1 MSADDVVAA
10 VGPSVQRYLT
20 QPDLTQ
26 PDLTQPDLTQPNVTQ
41 PAGQLPG

>member
-20 QPDLTQ
+20 R
-26 PDLTQPDLTQPNVTQ
+26 PDLTQPNTGR
-41 PAGQLPG
+41 AGGLPG